1 MDDSLESIRP
11 KPVPPIPKD
20 LIEDLDARFPH
31 RCPNVHD
38 PERSI
43 WIYAG
48 QRQMVEFLK
57 EAYRRQVED
66 SFKGFSE

>member
-1 MDDSLESIRP
+1 MDDSLESFR
-11 KPVPPIPKD
+11 KPLPHIPKD

-31 RCPNVHD
+31 RCPGPHD

-57 EAYRRQVED
+57 ENFKRQVED
-66 SFKGFSE
+66 ALGGRPG